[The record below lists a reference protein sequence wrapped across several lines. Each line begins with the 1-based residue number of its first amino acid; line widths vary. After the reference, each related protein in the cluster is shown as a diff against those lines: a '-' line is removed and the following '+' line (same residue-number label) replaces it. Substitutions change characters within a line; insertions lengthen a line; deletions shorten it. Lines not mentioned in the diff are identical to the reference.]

1 MFLISKTGFVKKKLI
16 CLFLLSSKCGIIFW
30 FNSFNSKMI
39 FSLQNKIVRI
49 MTCAKLSIIFF
60 KAFSMMPSVTQQHL
74 QEGNLAHE

>member
-1 MFLISKTGFVKKKLI
+1 
-16 CLFLLSSKCGIIFW
+16 
-30 FNSFNSKMI
+30 MI

-49 MTCAKLSIIFF
+49 MTCVKLSIIFF